1 MIFYLLGLLSYYKLA
16 NKPVPA
22 SICLLF
28 FAVVTVPPAATLFF
42 FVNKHWT
49 FQLIAFAGGVF
60 CWTFIEYFI
69 HRFLMHGKEK
79 KEYHKSLHFHHHVTG
94 TIFTSQV
101 KRILYALGAIILI
114 SISIFFSSYLFLI
127 AGIATGLSLY
137 SYMHVLLHKPWA
149 SKWIGSLQKFHMQ
162 HHFGQTDQC
171 FGVTNTWWDRIF
183 NTAGKADK
191 IAGAKSI
198 ELYFGNKSTQDLITH
213 KQAV

>member
-60 CWTFIEYFI
+60 CWTFFEYFI
-69 HRFLMHGKEK
+69 HRFMMHGKEK

-101 KRILYALGAIILI
+101 KRILYSLGAIILI
-114 SISIFFSSYLFLI
+114 GLSIFFSSYLFLM

-137 SYMHVLLHKPWA
+137 SYMHVLLHKSWA

-162 HHFGQTDQC
+162 HHFGQTEKC
-171 FGVTNTWWDRIF
+171 FGVTSTLWDRIF
-183 NTAGKADK
+183 NTTGKADK
-191 IAGAKSI
+191 VAGAKSI
-198 ELYFGNKSTQDLITH
+198 ELYFGKKNTQDLITH

>member
-1 MIFYLLGLLSYYKLA
+1 MIFYLLGMLSYYKLA

-22 SICLLF
+22 TICLLF
-28 FAVVTVPPAATLFF
+28 FAVITVPPTATLFF

-49 FQLIAFAGGVF
+49 FQLIAFAGGLF
-60 CWTFIEYFI
+60 CWTFFEYFI
-69 HRFLMHGKEK
+69 HRFMMHGKEK

-101 KRILYALGAIILI
+101 KRILYSSGAAILTGI
-114 SISIFFSSYLFLI
+114 SILFSSYLFLL

-137 SYMHVLLHKPWA
+137 SYMHVLLHKQWA
-149 SKWIGSLQKFHMQ
+149 SKWIGGLQKFHMQ
-162 HHFGQTDQC
+162 HHFGQTEKC
-171 FGVTNTWWDRIF
+171 FGVTNTLWDKIF

-191 IAGAKSI
+191 VAGAKSI
-198 ELYFGNKSTQDLITH
+198 ELYFGKKSTQDLITH

>member
-60 CWTFIEYFI
+60 CWTFFEYFI
-69 HRFLMHGKEK
+69 HRFMMHGKEK

-101 KRILYALGAIILI
+101 KRILYSLGAIILI
-114 SISIFFSSYLFLI
+114 GLSIFFSSYLFLM

-137 SYMHVLLHKPWA
+137 SYMHVLLHKSWA
-149 SKWIGSLQKFHMQ
+149 SKWIGGLQKFHMQ
-162 HHFGQTDQC
+162 HHFGQTEKC
-171 FGVTNTWWDRIF
+171 FGVTNTLWDRIF

-191 IAGAKSI
+191 VAGAKSI
-198 ELYFGNKSTQDLITH
+198 ELYFGKKNTQDLITH